1 MTFLINRMTL
11 VSSTGFYIECATKER
26 ILYMKLGIYPGSF
39 DPVTLG
45 HLDIIE
51 RSSRLVDK
59 LVLGVLKNSS
69 KTPLFSSK
77 ERVELLKY
85 ATKDIKNIEI
95 IDYDGLLVDF
105 ARELKADAIIRGLRA
120 VTDFEYELQLAQT
133 NKKLYPDVETIFL
146 ATNVNYAYLSSS
158 VVREIAKYG
167 GDIKQFVPESIVQSV
182 YDKYTTI
189 RRV

>member
-1 MTFLINRMTL
+1 
-11 VSSTGFYIECATKER
+11 
-26 ILYMKLGIYPGSF
+26 MKIGIYPGSF

-51 RSSRLVDK
+51 RSSKLVDQ
-59 LVLGVLKNSS
+59 LIIGVLVNSS
-69 KTPLFSSK
+69 KSPLFSDL
-77 ERVELLKY
+77 ERVELLKE
-85 ATKDIKNIEI
+85 ATAHLSNVEI
-95 IDYDGLLVDF
+95 VSYNGLLVDF
-105 ARELKADAIIRGLRA
+105 AKERNADVLIRGLRA

-133 NKKLYPDVETIFL
+133 NKKLYPQVETIFL

-189 RRV
+189 RRN

>member
-1 MTFLINRMTL
+1 
-11 VSSTGFYIECATKER
+11 
-26 ILYMKLGIYPGSF
+26 MKIGIYPGSF

-51 RSSRLVDK
+51 RSSKLVDK
-59 LVLGVLKNSS
+59 LIIGVLVNSS
-69 KTPLFSSK
+69 KTPLFSGV
-77 ERVELLKY
+77 ERVNLLHKV
-85 ATKDIKNIEI
+85 TSHIENVEI
-95 IDYDGLLVDF
+95 VSYDGLLVNF
-105 ARELKADAIIRGLRA
+105 AKERQADVIIRGLRA

-158 VVREIAKYG
+158 VVREIARYG

-182 YDKYTTI
+182 YDIYNTNGSK
-189 RRV
+189 